1 MRAVLFVAM
10 FAASLTHAAWNDY
23 IEVRDFAIDAASLE
37 SVHVEAG
44 AGSMVISGEPAASEV
59 RVKATITV
67 DADEERARE
76 LIESK
81 MRLSLEQDGSKASLI
96 SHFDSGLW
104 GWGTEPRIALEVTV
118 PERLALT
125 VDDGAGSIEITNV
138 RGDVQIDDGSG
149 SLTLREAGGMVVIED
164 GSGSLV
170 VENAGGDVRIVDG
183 SGSINVRGARGV
195 VTVDDGSGG
204 IDVRDVAGDLIIE
217 NDGSGGVRT
226 ARVGGRVIR
235 RD

>member
-23 IEVRDFAIDAASLE
+23 IEVRDFALDAASLDE
-37 SVHVEAG
+37 LRIEAG
-44 AGSMVISGEPAASEV
+44 AGPMVIEGEPAGSEV

-76 LIESK
+76 LIESR
-81 MRLSLEQDGSKASLI
+81 MRLALEQDGSRASLV
-96 SHFDSGLW
+96 SDFESGIW

-118 PERLALT
+118 PERLSLS
-125 VDDGAGSIEITNV
+125 VDDGAGSLEIESV
-138 RGDVQIDDGSG
+138 RGDIEIDDGSG
-149 SLTLREAGGMVVIED
+149 SLKLRRAGGAITIED
-164 GSGSLV
+164 GSGSVV
-170 VENAGGDVRIVDG
+170 VEDAGGDLRIVDG
-183 SGSINVRGARGV
+183 SGSINVRGVQGV

-204 IDVRDVAGDLIIE
+204 IDISDVVGDVIIE
-217 NDGSGGVRT
+217 NDGSGGIST
-226 ARVGGRVIR
+226 DGIGGRVVR